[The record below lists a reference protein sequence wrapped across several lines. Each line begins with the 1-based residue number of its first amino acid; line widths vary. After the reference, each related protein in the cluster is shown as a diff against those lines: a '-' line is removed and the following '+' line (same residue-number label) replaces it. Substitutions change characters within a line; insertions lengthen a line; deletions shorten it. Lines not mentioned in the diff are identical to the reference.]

1 MMMLK
6 IGSGGAHLKPTAT
19 FLLIVSC
26 LGAGCLTGCSLA
38 GLKRGAAST
47 PTPSAE
53 HASNQGAGRSEAPAP
68 STSNEQQSET
78 ATANNEVPDDLHT
91 PAKGSDERQAIMNAL
106 RAEFDNRQS
115 PYYASHRGAIV
126 FVVNR
131 LQVHN
136 GWAWMYGYPHSS
148 DPRDSF
154 GEYSGFLLHDQ
165 DGRWSVMRLPPMVN
179 DPNDP
184 ENLDYPSRKD
194 VEKIRQKYPTAPLD
208 IFPK

>member
-1 MMMLK
+1 MMLK
-6 IGSGGAHLKPTAT
+6 IGSGGIHLKPTAT

-26 LGAGCLTGCSLA
+26 LGAGCLTGCSLERP
-38 GLKRGAAST
+38 KRDAAST
-47 PTPSAE
+47 PRPSAE
-53 HASNQGAGRSEAPAP
+53 HNSNQSAERSEAPA

-78 ATANNEVPDDLHT
+78 ATANNEVTDQLHT
-91 PAKGSDERQAIMNAL
+91 PAKGSDERQAIMDAL

-115 PYYASHRGAIV
+115 PYYASHRGALT

-136 GWAWMYGYPHSS
+136 GWAWMNGYPHSS
-148 DPRDSF
+148 DPQDSF
-154 GEYSGFLLHDQ
+154 GEYSGFLLHEA
-165 DGRWSVMRLPPMVN
+165 DGRWGVMRLPPMVD

-184 ENLDYPSRKD
+184 EKLDYPSRKD
-194 VEKIRQKYPTAPLD
+194 VEKIRQKFSTAPID

>member
-1 MMMLK
+1 M
-6 IGSGGAHLKPTAT
+6 
-19 FLLIVSC
+19 VSC
-26 LGAGCLTGCSLA
+26 LGAGCLTGCSLS
-38 GLKRGAAST
+38 GLKRGAEST
-47 PTPSAE
+47 PTPSAQ
-53 HASNQGAGRSEAPAP
+53 HNANQSAERSESPAA

-78 ATANNEVPDDLHT
+78 ATANNEVADDLHT
-91 PAKGSDERQAIMNAL
+91 PAKGSDERQAIMDAL

-115 PYYASHRGAIV
+115 PYYTSHRGALT

-148 DPRDSF
+148 DPQDSF
-154 GEYSGFLLHDQ
+154 GEYSGFLLHTQ
-165 DGRWSVMRLPPMVN
+165 DGRWGVMRLPPMVD

-184 ENLDYPSRKD
+184 EKLDYPSRKD
-194 VEKIRQKYPTAPLD
+194 VEKIRQKFPTAPID